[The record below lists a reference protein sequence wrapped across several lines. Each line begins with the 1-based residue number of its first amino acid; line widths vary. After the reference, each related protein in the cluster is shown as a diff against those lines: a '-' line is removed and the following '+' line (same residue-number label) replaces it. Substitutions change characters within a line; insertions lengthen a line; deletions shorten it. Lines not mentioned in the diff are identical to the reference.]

1 MARRLRRTPGAAA
14 AGPLLVLDAQA
25 LSLLADDHADTVSL
39 VEASREDGYAATVSV
54 VTLAEQ
60 RRTGQAAARM
70 RWLRSRLTIVPVGE
84 HLADLAAGLLEHT
97 GLDGHAN
104 VIDALVTATAASTN
118 APGRLLT
125 ADCTHIPVLCKAAVE
140 LGARQIKYIVV

>member
-1 MARRLRRTPGAAA
+1 M
-14 AGPLLVLDAQA
+14 LDAQA
-25 LSLLADDHADTVSL
+25 LSLLSDNHADAVDL
-39 VEASREDGYAATVSV
+39 VEVAREDGYAATVSV

-70 RWLRSRLTIVPVGE
+70 RWLRSRLVIMPVTE
-84 HLADLAAGLLEHT
+84 QLADLAATLLECA
-97 GLDGHAN
+97 GLDGHDN

-125 ADCTHIPVLCKAAVE
+125 SDGSHIPALCKAAVE
-140 LGARQIKYIVV
+140 LGSRQIQWLKV

>member
-1 MARRLRRTPGAAA
+1 MARRLRRAQFAA

-25 LSLLADDHADTVSL
+25 LSLLADNHADTVDL
-39 VEASREDGYAATVSV
+39 AEVSREDGYAATISV
-54 VTLAEQ
+54 ATLAEQ

-70 RWLRSRLTIVPVGE
+70 RWLRSRLVIVPVSE
-84 HLADLAAGLLEHT
+84 QLADLAAGLLECA
-97 GLDGHAN
+97 GLDGHSN

-125 ADCTHIPVLCKAAVE
+125 ADGSHVPALCKAAVE
-140 LGARQIKYIVV
+140 LGSRQIQWLKV

>member
-1 MARRLRRTPGAAA
+1 MARRLRNVPATA

-25 LSLLADDHADTVSL
+25 LSLLADDHADTVDL

-70 RWLRSRLTIVPVGE
+70 RWLRSRLVIVPVSE
-84 HLADLAAGLLEHT
+84 QVADLAAGLLECA
-97 GLDGHAN
+97 GLDGHN
-104 VIDALVTATAASTN
+104 DVIDALVTATAASDR

-125 ADCTHIPVLCKAAVE
+125 SDGSHIPALCKAAAE
-140 LGARQIKYIVV
+140 LGARPIQWIKV

>member
-1 MARRLRRTPGAAA
+1 MARRLKQLPATT

-25 LSLLADDHADTVSL
+25 LSLLADNHASTVDL
-39 VEASREDGYAATVSV
+39 VEVSREDGYAATISV

-70 RWLRSRLTIVPVGE
+70 RWLRSRLVIVPVTE
-84 HLADLAAGLLEHT
+84 QLADLAAGLLEYA
-97 GLDGHAN
+97 GLDGHSN
-104 VIDALVTATAASTN
+104 VVDALVTATAASAN

-125 ADCTHIPVLCKAAVE
+125 ADGSHIPALCKAAVE
-140 LGARQIKYIVV
+140 LGARQIQWLKA

>member
-1 MARRLRRTPGAAA
+1 MRRAQFAA

-25 LSLLADDHADTVSL
+25 LSLLADNHADTVDL
-39 VEASREDGYAATVSV
+39 AEVSREDGYAATISV
-54 VTLAEQ
+54 ATLAEQ

-70 RWLRSRLTIVPVGE
+70 RWLRSRLVIVPVSE
-84 HLADLAAGLLEHT
+84 QLADLAAGLLECA
-97 GLDGHAN
+97 GLDGHSN

-125 ADCTHIPVLCKAAVE
+125 ADGSHVPALCKAAVE
-140 LGARQIKYIVV
+140 LGSRQIQWLKV